1 MIKYMEL
8 SKKSIVDLR
17 KAIIKSYGEDLS
29 NKLNDEELNEIGNA
43 LLIVTAEALK
53 IKMRDA
59 HKDKGSSQELV

>member
-1 MIKYMEL
+1 MEL
-8 SKKSIVDLR
+8 SKKAIVDLR

-43 LLIVTAEALK
+43 LLTVTAEALK

-59 HKDKGSSQELV
+59 KNEEPNQESK

>member
-1 MIKYMEL
+1 MEL

-43 LLIVTAEALK
+43 LLTVTCEALK
-53 IKMRDA
+53 VKMQNA
-59 HKDKGSSQELV
+59 YKDKEFIQELK

>member
-1 MIKYMEL
+1 MEL

-43 LLIVTAEALK
+43 LLTVTAEALK

-59 HKDKGSSQELV
+59 KNKESNQESK